1 MAGIIGKNYGSALFS
16 IAIDEGKQEEILG
29 ELTTIN
35 DILNENSDFKKMLN
49 TPSITM
55 KEKIQVLSSVF
66 EGRID
71 ENTYNFLC
79 LLTEKGRIL
88 YLNEITDEYRGLYN
102 NYYDLTEVRVTT
114 AIPLSDE
121 LRTKVIKKLETI
133 TGKNVT
139 IIEEID
145 ADIIGGIIVNYD
157 NTQIDASVKTKLD
170 GLRAEIRGMVV

>member
-1 MAGIIGKNYGSALFS
+1 MAEIIGKNYGSALFS
-16 IAIDEGKQEEILG
+16 IAIDEGKQELILG

-35 DILNENSDFKKMLN
+35 NILNENSDFIKLLN

-55 KEKIQVLSSVF
+55 KEKMQVLSSAL
-66 EGRID
+66 EGQID

-88 YLNEITDEYRGLYN
+88 YLNEITDAYRELYN
-102 NYYDLTEVRVTT
+102 NYYNLTEVRVTT
-114 AIPLSDE
+114 VIPLNDE
-121 LRTKVIKKLETI
+121 LRAKLIKKLETI
-133 TGKNVT
+133 TGKEVT

-145 ADIIGGIIVNYD
+145 PDIIGGIIINYD

-170 GLRAEIRGMVV
+170 GLRAQIRDMVV